1 MTDEHY
7 YMIKRLAKLNLGK
20 GTFASTFIASL
31 SQKDRYC
38 TLTPAQ
44 IESLERLKRRNYRQY
59 HRVKL

>member
-7 YMIKRLAKLNLGK
+7 DMIKRLAKLNLGK
-20 GTFASTFIASL
+20 GTFANNFITSL
-31 SQKDRYC
+31 AQKERSY